1 MRVTWDERKN
11 RSNAIKHGI
20 SFETAAL
27 VFDDPQAQSR
37 LERIVEGEERWQ
49 TIGSV
54 GGILILLIAHAWHE
68 EDGEESIHIISAQKA
83 RHAKGHSTKNLSR
96 KQKKELR
103 ALAAQPDSEIDLTD
117 IPEIIDWS
125 GAVVGKFYRPIKKS
139 LTIRVDADVLAWLRS
154 QGKGYQTRINQLLR
168 AAMNTPSRKRRA

>member
-1 MRVTWDERKN
+1 M
-11 RSNAIKHGI
+11 
-20 SFETAAL
+20 
-27 VFDDPQAQSR
+27 
-37 LERIVEGEERWQ
+37 
-49 TIGSV
+49 
-54 GGILILLIAHAWHE
+54 
-68 EDGEESIHIISAQKA
+68 
-83 RHAKGHSTKNLSR
+83 KNLSR

-103 ALAAQPDSEIDLTD
+103 ALTAKPDSEIDLSD

-168 AAMNTPSRKRRA
+168 AAMNTPARKRRA

>member
-1 MRVTWDERKN
+1 M
-11 RSNAIKHGI
+11 
-20 SFETAAL
+20 
-27 VFDDPQAQSR
+27 
-37 LERIVEGEERWQ
+37 
-49 TIGSV
+49 
-54 GGILILLIAHAWHE
+54 
-68 EDGEESIHIISAQKA
+68 
-83 RHAKGHSTKNLSR
+83 KNLSR

-103 ALAAQPDSEIDLTD
+103 ALAAKPDREIDLSD

-168 AAMNTPSRKRRA
+168 AAMNTPVGKRRA

>member
-27 VFDDPQAQSR
+27 VFDDPQAESR

-54 GGILILLIAHAWHE
+54 KGMLILLIAHTWHE
-68 EDGEESIHIISAQKA
+68 EGGEETVHIISARKA
-83 RHAKGHSTKNLSR
+83 TARERTLY
-96 KQKKELR
+96 EE
-103 ALAAQPDSEIDLTD
+103 P
-117 IPEIIDWS
+117 
-125 GAVVGKFYRPIKKS
+125 F
-139 LTIRVDADVLAWLRS
+139 
-154 QGKGYQTRINQLLR
+154 
-168 AAMNTPSRKRRA
+168 

>member
-1 MRVTWDERKN
+1 MAKN
-11 RSNAIKHGI
+11 RFTLFPPEK
-20 SFETAAL
+20 
-27 VFDDPQAQSR
+27 PQ
-37 LERIVEGEERWQ
+37 
-49 TIGSV
+49 
-54 GGILILLIAHAWHE
+54 
-68 EDGEESIHIISAQKA
+68 
-83 RHAKGHSTKNLSR
+83 HAKGHSMKNLSR

-103 ALAAQPDSEIDLTD
+103 ALAAKPDRGIDLSD

-168 AAMNTPSRKRRA
+168 AAMNTPARKRRA